1 MASDSDDLSNI
12 GVFDTTGL
20 ELVQRV
26 LETNICVM
34 EHADTMWVSRT
45 KLEAAYP
52 GKFDADGFCKQP
64 KFLATH
70 STRVLG
76 SPSTPIVFNY
86 LSSNSDLWRAAL
98 INTAHT
104 RDLPPVVR
112 GFDNLGHGLRA
123 LRSGHKNLDDETGVE
138 FSIVAGCNYPVTPG
152 HVYVFENPAAVP
164 AQFFEEKW
172 APISKQKRV
181 GSKKRKTVTISKQTK
196 VARTHRKRRH

>member
-1 MASDSDDLSNI
+1 
-12 GVFDTTGL
+12 
-20 ELVQRV
+20 
-26 LETNICVM
+26 
-34 EHADTMWVSRT
+34 
-45 KLEAAYP
+45 
-52 GKFDADGFCKQP
+52 
-64 KFLATH
+64 
-70 STRVLG
+70 
-76 SPSTPIVFNY
+76 VFNS

-181 GSKKRKTVTISKQTK
+181 GSKKRKLVTISKQTQ